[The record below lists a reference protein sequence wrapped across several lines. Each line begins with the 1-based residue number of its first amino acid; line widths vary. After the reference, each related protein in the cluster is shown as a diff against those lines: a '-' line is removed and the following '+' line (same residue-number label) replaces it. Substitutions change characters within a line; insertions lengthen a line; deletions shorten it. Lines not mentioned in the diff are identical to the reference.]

1 MIQTLLTKYADETMQ
16 LNSMVQGSDGQMHQ
30 IKIRNF
36 QALID
41 RNYSHATDDN
51 QTASQGL
58 DQSDLLKSMVQLNLK
73 INGGQDDLRITEN
86 VGLPMFKVEKQAHT

>member
-1 MIQTLLTKYADETMQ
+1 
-16 LNSMVQGSDGQMHQ
+16 MVQGSDGQMHQ

-58 DQSDLLKSMVQLNLK
+58 DQSDLLKLQ
-73 INGGQDDLRITEN
+73 IDG
-86 VGLPMFKVEKQAHT
+86 AA

>member
-1 MIQTLLTKYADETMQ
+1 
-16 LNSMVQGSDGQMHQ
+16 MVKGLDGQMHQ

-51 QTASQGL
+51 LAPAQGL
-58 DQSDLLKSMVQLNLK
+58 DQDALLKQMV
-73 INGGQDDLRITEN
+73 
-86 VGLPMFKVEKQAHT
+86 